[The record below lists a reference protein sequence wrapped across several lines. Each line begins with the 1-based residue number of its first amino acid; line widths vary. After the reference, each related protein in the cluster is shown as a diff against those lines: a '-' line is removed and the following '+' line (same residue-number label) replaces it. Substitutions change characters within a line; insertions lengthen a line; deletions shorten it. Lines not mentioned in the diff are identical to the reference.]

1 MESVK
6 IFMRAQCPKCPA
18 AKDLGKK
25 LEQDGVAVFQYDVD
39 TTDGLAEASFCS
51 IRSTPSLMIE
61 DEEGK
66 EVASWRGKVPTLEEV
81 KPYLSTDFL
90 PVTEDV

>member
-39 TTDGLAEASFCS
+39 TTDGLAEASFYG
-51 IRSTPSLMIE
+51 IRSTPSLLIE
-61 DEEGK
+61 DEEGR
-66 EVASWRGKVPTLEEV
+66 ERACWRGTVPPLEEV
-81 KPYLSTDFL
+81 KGWLQLSGR
-90 PVTEDV
+90 